1 MDGDNGLIDEL
12 VRSYKDSVK
21 NDVDSGRTDSNL
33 TDMIYEVKHIYENLI
48 TELTLTNK
56 NAILGIYKNI
66 KDGKYK
72 DKKIRI
78 ADANYVYHQYLE
90 YYNDME
96 SFISEIFSKLK
107 KNEMNNDEKET
118 FFAKLLETVDV
129 DSEYCKDLVTYKD
142 ESYTDAIRNIE
153 TLISLNKIKDRFF
166 DDIYKYMDIVKNEY
180 GESIE
185 IRIMRICVLLM
196 VNSVR
201 GFIHTEDKIIRET
214 IFAYNHLDDQ
224 KSNTIISD
232 EDKPFVLID

>member
-21 NDVDSGRTDSNL
+21 NDVDSGRVDSDL
-33 TDMIYEVKHIYENLI
+33 SDMIYEVQHLYEKII

-56 NAILGIYKNI
+56 NTILGIYKNI

-72 DKKIRI
+72 DKKIRV

-107 KNEMNNDEKET
+107 KNEMNNDEKEIL
-118 FFAKLLETVDV
+118 FAKLLETVDI
-129 DSEYCKDLVTYKD
+129 DFQYCKDLVTYKD
-142 ESYTDAIRNIE
+142 ESYANAIRNIE
-153 TLISLNKIKDRFF
+153 TLIPLNKIKYTFF
-166 DDIYKYMDIVKNEY
+166 DNIHKYMGDVKNEY

-185 IRIMRICVLLM
+185 IRIMRTCVLLM

-201 GFIHTEDKIIRET
+201 GFIHTEEKTIRET
-214 IFAYNHLDDQ
+214 IFAYNHLDDP
-224 KSNTIISD
+224 KSNNILSD